1 MSTPTKAQLAWLA
14 RGLVQP
20 GGKLP
25 LFDRQGQRIDARTIR
40 ACIAN
45 GWAQPWVRNPI
56 KPDWEVCKLT
66 REGRRLAEPGG
77 RGYARK
83 HEPGAGTVTLR

>member
-66 REGRRLAEPGG
+66 REGRRLAERAGEDTRESTSP
-77 RGYARK
+77 AR
-83 HEPGAGTVTLR
+83 AR